1 MTDDED
7 NKLNATNEQNTVDDE
22 KDRRQFFRIDDEVG
36 LLVKVLSDGETSDQ
50 LASLQKKRAE
60 FHAINQFSFEQER
73 MRPELQT
80 IETKSPALGRYLNM
94 LRGQLTTLATIVADN
109 PDIPSARTHNV
120 NISGQGLRFIHHDPI
135 EIGTII
141 ELDLRLFPSQICTA
155 LLGKVVQS
163 KPHSE
168 HKFIIAIEYHG
179 LEEQDR
185 EVLLKHIHGLQMSS
199 LARKQA
205 II

>member
-1 MTDDED
+1 VITDNTVNE
-7 NKLNATNEQNTVDDE
+7 LNAVDKPD
-22 KDRRQFFRIDDEVG
+22 DRRQFFRIDDEVG
-36 LLVKVLSDGETSDQ
+36 LLVKVLSTNEMSSQ
-50 LASLQKKRAE
+50 LASLKKKRAE
-60 FHAINQFSFEQER
+60 FHTINQFSFEQER

-80 IETKSPALGRYLNM
+80 IEAKSPALGRYINM
-94 LRGQLTTLATIVADN
+94 LRGQLTTLATMVANN
-109 PDIPSARTHNV
+109 PDIPSERTHNV
-120 NISGQGLRFIHHDPI
+120 NISGQGLRFIHHAPI

-163 KPHSE
+163 EAHSE
-168 HKFIIAIEYHG
+168 HKFIIAIEYYA

-185 EVLLKHIHGLQMSS
+185 EILLKHIHGLQMSS

-205 II
+205 VI